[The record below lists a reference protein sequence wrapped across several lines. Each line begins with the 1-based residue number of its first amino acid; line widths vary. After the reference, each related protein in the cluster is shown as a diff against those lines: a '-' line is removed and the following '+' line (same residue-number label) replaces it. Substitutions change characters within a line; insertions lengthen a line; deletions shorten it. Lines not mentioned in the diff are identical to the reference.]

1 MPLLVLISIKN
12 IKKNIKFYGF
22 LVLGIELILIFT
34 FLSFVILLFFFSFEI
49 MLTLTS
55 LSVSQWGSKLYKI
68 RSSFYLF
75 LFTIFGSVFF
85 LTCIIILLL
94 ITGTN
99 NCTWDFSIK
108 VNQQIPMTL
117 PFTLSLGI
125 KLPIFP
131 FHIWLPEVH
140 SESDSSGSLVLAG
153 ILLKL
158 GNYGLI
164 RFTLTLFPIGS
175 CYWSLFIFLLATFGS
190 ILGSPNSLTIVDIK
204 QIIAYS
210 SITHMNLAIADL
222 YSLTV

>member
-1 MPLLVLISIKN
+1 MPIVILISCKN
-12 IKKNIKFYGF
+12 IKKNIKFY
-22 LVLGIELILIFT
+22 LILILGIELILIFT
-34 FLSFVILLFFFSFEI
+34 FLSLLILTFFFSFEI
-49 MLTLTS
+49 MLTLIS

-158 GNYGLI
+158 GTYGLI

-175 CYWSLFIFLLATFGS
+175 CYWSLFIFLLASFGS
-190 ILGSPNSLTIVDIK
+190 ILGSTNSLTIVDIK
-204 QIIAYS
+204 QIIA
-210 SITHMNLAIADL
+210 
-222 YSLTV
+222 

>member
-1 MPLLVLISIKN
+1 MHGELRLDTLSFLFLTLITFLMPIVVLISIKN
-12 IKKNIKFYGF
+12 IKKNIKFYSF
-22 LVLGIELILIFT
+22 LILGIEVILIFT
-34 FLSFVILLFFFSFEI
+34 FLSLVILTFFFSFEI

-68 RSSFYLF
+68 RSTFYLF
-75 LFTIFGSVFF
+75 LFTLCGSVFF
-85 LTCIIILLL
+85 LISIVILLL
-94 ITGTN
+94 ITGSN
-99 NCTWDFSIK
+99 NCSWDLSLK
-108 VNQQIPMTL
+108 VNQEIPMTL
-117 PFTLSLGI
+117 LFTLALGI

-175 CYWSLFIFLLATFGS
+175 C
-190 ILGSPNSLTIVDIK
+190 
-204 QIIAYS
+204 
-210 SITHMNLAIADL
+210 
-222 YSLTV
+222 

>member
-1 MPLLVLISIKN
+1 MSTFSYNYSSIIFIKGSTSLGFPLQVQLRLDTLSFLFLTLVTFLIPILLLISIKN

-108 VNQQIPMTL
+108 VNQQISMTL
-117 PFTLSLGI
+117 PFTLALGI

-131 FHIWLPEVH
+131 FHI
-140 SESDSSGSLVLAG
+140 
-153 ILLKL
+153 
-158 GNYGLI
+158 
-164 RFTLTLFPIGS
+164 
-175 CYWSLFIFLLATFGS
+175 
-190 ILGSPNSLTIVDIK
+190 
-204 QIIAYS
+204 
-210 SITHMNLAIADL
+210 
-222 YSLTV
+222 

>member
-1 MPLLVLISIKN
+1 MPLVMLISCKN
-12 IKKNIKFYGF
+12 IKKNITFY
-22 LVLGIELILIFT
+22 LIHMLGIELILMVT
-34 FLSFVILLFFFSFEI
+34 FLSLLLLPFFFSFEL
-49 MLTLTS
+49 MLTLIS

-75 LFTIFGSVFF
+75 LFTILGSVFF

-99 NCTWDFSIK
+99 NCTWDFSLK

-125 KLPIFP
+125 KLPLFP

-140 SESDSSGSLVLAG
+140 SESDSSGSLLLAG

-175 CYWSLFIFLLATFGS
+175 C
-190 ILGSPNSLTIVDIK
+190 
-204 QIIAYS
+204 
-210 SITHMNLAIADL
+210 
-222 YSLTV
+222 

>member
-1 MPLLVLISIKN
+1 MPIVVLISIKN

-117 PFTLSLGI
+117 PFTLALGI

-140 SESDSSGSLVLAG
+140 SESDSSGSVLLAG

-164 RFTLTLFPIGS
+164 RFSLTLFPIGS
-175 CYWSLFIFLLATFGS
+175 CYWSLFIFLLATYGS
-190 ILGSPNSLTIVDIK
+190 ILGSTNCLTIYDIK
-204 QIIAYS
+204 QIIA
-210 SITHMNLAIADL
+210 
-222 YSLTV
+222 

>member
-1 MPLLVLISIKN
+1 MPIVVLISIKN
-12 IKKNIKFYGF
+12 IKKNIKFYCF
-22 LVLGIELILIFT
+22 LILGIEVILIFT
-34 FLSFVILLFFFSFEI
+34 FLSEVILTFFFSFEI

-68 RSSFYLF
+68 RSTFYLF
-75 LFTIFGSVFF
+75 LFTLCGSVFF
-85 LTCIIILLL
+85 LTSIIILLL
-94 ITGTN
+94 ITGSN
-99 NCTWDFSIK
+99 NCSWDLSLK
-108 VNQQIPMTL
+108 VNQEIPMTL
-117 PFTLSLGI
+117 PFTLALGI

-175 CYWSLFIFLLATFGS
+175 C
-190 ILGSPNSLTIVDIK
+190 
-204 QIIAYS
+204 
-210 SITHMNLAIADL
+210 
-222 YSLTV
+222 

>member
-1 MPLLVLISIKN
+1 M
-12 IKKNIKFYGF
+12 
-22 LVLGIELILIFT
+22 LGIELILMVA
-34 FLSFVILLFFFSFEI
+34 FLSLLILPFFFSFEMVLI
-49 MLTLTS
+49 LMS
-55 LSVSQWGSKLYKI
+55 LLVSQWGSKLYKI
-68 RSSFYLF
+68 RSTFYLF
-75 LFTIFGSVFF
+75 LFTLCGSVFF
-85 LTCIIILLL
+85 LISIVILLL
-94 ITGTN
+94 ITGSN
-99 NCTWDFSIK
+99 NCSWDLSLK
-108 VNQQIPMTL
+108 VNQEIPMTL
-117 PFTLSLGI
+117 LFTLALGI

-190 ILGSPNSLTIVDIK
+190 ILGSLNSLTIVDIK

-210 SITHMNLAIADL
+210 SITHMNLAVAGL

>member
-1 MPLLVLISIKN
+1 MLM
-12 IKKNIKFYGF
+12 
-22 LVLGIELILIFT
+22 FT
-34 FLSFVILLFFFSFEI
+34 FLSLLILAFFFSFE
-49 MLTLTS
+49 MVLVLVS
-55 LSVSQWGSKLYKI
+55 LLVSQWGSKLYKI

-75 LFTIFGSVFF
+75 LFTVVGSVFF
-85 LTCIIILLL
+85 LICIIILWL

-99 NCTWDFSIK
+99 SCTWDFSIK

-117 PFTLSLGI
+117 LFTLSLGI

-158 GNYGLI
+158 GTYGLI

-175 CYWSLFIFLLATFGS
+175 CYWSLFIFLLASFGS
-190 ILGSPNSLTIVDIK
+190 ILGSINSLTIVDIK
-204 QIIAYS
+204 QIIA
-210 SITHMNLAIADL
+210 
-222 YSLTV
+222 